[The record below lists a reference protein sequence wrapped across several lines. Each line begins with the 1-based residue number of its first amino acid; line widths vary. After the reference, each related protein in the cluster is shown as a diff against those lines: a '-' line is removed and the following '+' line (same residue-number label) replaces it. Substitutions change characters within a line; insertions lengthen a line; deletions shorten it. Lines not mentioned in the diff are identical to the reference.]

1 MNAPTRS
8 LFTAAVLLV
17 AIPVCGPAQS
27 TERRIERSVERIV
40 EQATRVAERI
50 GDEVARQFEDWD
62 RNDRR
67 SRRSHD
73 GRWGD
78 AQDFTTRIDTTV
90 AFSPNGTVDLS
101 TISGDIIVTGWSRNE
116 ARIKA
121 SSERGQ
127 LRFSASSSRI
137 TIEVESRRG
146 RMGETRYELS
156 IPQGARV
163 ILQSTSGDISSK
175 DVNGPADVRTTSGDI
190 TLQGASGHV
199 QISTT
204 SGDIQASRL
213 KGDIEVDAVSGEFD
227 VEDVEGSIRVETVS
241 SDIVL
246 RNIKVREATASTVS
260 GEVVYDGAVAKD
272 GRYDFRS
279 HSGNVTVR
287 IPAGANAHFSVETY
301 SGELD
306 SDFPI
311 TLMPGDRSR
320 QRPRRFE
327 FNIGS
332 GDARIM
338 AETFSGDILLERAG
352 TSR

>member
-1 MNAPTRS
+1 MKAHMRS
-8 LFTAAVLLV
+8 LFTAAAFLV
-17 AIPVCGPAQS
+17 AFPACGQAQS
-27 TERRIERSVERIV
+27 TERRIERTVERLV
-40 EQATRVAERI
+40 ETATRMAERV

-62 RNDRR
+62 KKDRR
-67 SRRSHD
+67 SRRSRD
-73 GRWGD
+73 DRWD
-78 AQDFTTRIDTTV
+78 VDQDFISRIDTTI

-101 TISGDIIVTGWSRNE
+101 TISGEIIVTGWSRNE

-137 TIEVESRRG
+137 MIETESRRG

-163 ILQSTSGDISSK
+163 ILQSTSGDITSK

-190 TLQGASGHV
+190 VLQGASGHV

-213 KGDIEVDAVSGEFD
+213 KGDVEVDAVSGEFD

-246 RNIKVREATASTVS
+246 RDIKVREATASTVS
-260 GEVVYDGAVAKD
+260 GEVVYDGAIAKD
-272 GRYDFRS
+272 GRYDLRS
-279 HSGNVTVR
+279 HSGSVTVR
-287 IPAGANAHFSVETY
+287 IPANASAHFQVETY

-332 GDARIM
+332 GDARII

>member
-1 MNAPTRS
+1 MNAHTRS
-8 LFTAAVLLV
+8 LTAAAALLV
-17 AIPVCGPAQS
+17 ALPVCGPAQS
-27 TERRIERSVERIV
+27 TERRIERNVERIV
-40 EQATRVAERI
+40 EHATRVAER
-50 GDEVARQFEDWD
+50 VADQIASQFEDLDIQD
-62 RNDRR
+62 RHRR
-67 SRRSHD
+67 SRD
-73 GRWGD
+73 RWD
-78 AQDFTTRIDTTV
+78 DQPDFTSRIDTTI

-101 TISGDIIVTGWSRNE
+101 SISGDIVVTGWSRNE

-121 SSERGQ
+121 WSERGQ

-137 TIEVESRRG
+137 MIETESRRG
-146 RMGETRYELS
+146 RSGETKYELS

-163 ILQSTSGDISSK
+163 ILQSTSGDITSR
-175 DVNGPADVRTTSGDI
+175 DVNGPADLRTTSGDI
-190 TLQGASGHV
+190 VLAGASGHV

-213 KGDIEVDAVSGEFD
+213 KGNIEVDAVSGEFD
-227 VEDVEGSIRVETVS
+227 VDDVEGTIRVETVS

-260 GEVVYDGAVAKD
+260 GEIVYDGGIAKD

-287 IPAGANAHFSVETY
+287 IPSNAGVHFEVETY

-320 QRPRRFE
+320 QRPRRFQ

-332 GDARIM
+332 GEARII
-338 AETFSGDILLERAG
+338 AETFSGDILLQRAG
-352 TSR
+352 SSR

>member
-1 MNAPTRS
+1 MNAHTRS
-8 LFTAAVLLV
+8 LFTAAALLI

-40 EQATRVAERI
+40 EQATRVAERVTE
-50 GDEVARQFEDWD
+50 EVVRQFEDWD
-62 RNDRR
+62 KRDRR
-67 SRRSHD
+67 NRRWD
-73 GRWGD
+73 ND
-78 AQDFTTRIDTTV
+78 QDFISRIDTTI

-127 LRFSASSSRI
+127 LRFSASPSRI
-137 TIEVESRRG
+137 MIEVESRRG

-163 ILQSTSGDISSK
+163 ILQSTSGDVTAR

-190 TLQGASGHV
+190 NIQGASGRV

-227 VEDVEGSIRVETVS
+227 VEDVEGTIRVETVS

-287 IPAGANAHFSVETY
+287 IPANASAHFQVETY

-332 GDARIM
+332 GESRII

-352 TSR
+352 TAR

>member
-8 LFTAAVLLV
+8 LSAAAALLI
-17 AIPVCGPAQS
+17 AFPVCGPAQS

-50 GDEVARQFEDWD
+50 GDEIARQFEDWD
-62 RNDRR
+62 KRDRR
-67 SRRSHD
+67 SRD
-73 GRWGD
+73 GRWD
-78 AQDFTTRIDTTV
+78 DQDFTSRIDTTI

-121 SSERGQ
+121 WSERGQ

-137 TIEVESRRG
+137 MIEAQSRRG

-163 ILQSTSGDISSK
+163 ILQSTSGDISSS

-227 VEDVEGSIRVETVS
+227 VEDVEGTIRVETVS

-260 GEVVYDGAVAKD
+260 GEVVFDGAVAKD

-287 IPAGANAHFSVETY
+287 IPANASAHFQVETY

-320 QRPRRFE
+320 SRPRRFE

-332 GDARIM
+332 GDSRII

>member
-1 MNAPTRS
+1 MNAHTRS
-8 LFTAAVLLV
+8 LLTAAALLI

-40 EQATRVAERI
+40 EQATRMAERVTE
-50 GDEVARQFEDWD
+50 EVVRHFEDWD
-62 RNDRR
+62 KRDRR
-67 SRRSHD
+67 NRRWD
-73 GRWGD
+73 D
-78 AQDFTTRIDTTV
+78 DQDFTSRIDTTI

-121 SSERGQ
+121 FSERGQ

-137 TIEVESRRG
+137 MIEVESRRG

-156 IPQGARV
+156 IPQGARM
-163 ILQSTSGDISSK
+163 ILQSTSGDVTAR

-190 TLQGASGHV
+190 NIQGASGRV

-227 VEDVEGSIRVETVS
+227 VEDVEGTIRVETVS
-241 SDIVL
+241 SDIIL

-287 IPAGANAHFSVETY
+287 IPANASAHFQVETY

-332 GDARIM
+332 GDSRII